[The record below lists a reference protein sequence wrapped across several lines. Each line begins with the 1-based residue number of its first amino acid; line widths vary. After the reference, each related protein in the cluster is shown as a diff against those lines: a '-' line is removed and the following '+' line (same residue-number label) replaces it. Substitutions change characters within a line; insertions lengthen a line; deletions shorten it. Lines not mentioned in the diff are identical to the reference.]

1 MRIKMYES
9 FTSNA
14 PTGPGTINDIVRKM
28 TCEAVTATQV
38 SFIKKFK
45 SDVEDCFVE
54 LLDNHFLVDVNVT
67 NNNNRNSGYFRCEI
81 SIYKD
86 VERGNQPREF
96 NFIDI
101 KEYIMMFESYI
112 NEYEYDNLNYNL
124 PGVVKDFDSAS
135 GNYVKIG
142 VWIKL

>member
-1 MRIKMYES
+1 MRVIKLYED
-9 FTSNA
+9 FTEN
-14 PTGPGTINDIVRKM
+14 INDIVKKR
-28 TCEAVTATQV
+28 V

-54 LLDNHFLVDVNVT
+54 LLDDHFLVDVNVT
-67 NNNNRNSGYFRCEI
+67 NNNNRNSGYFRCDI

-86 VERGNQPREF
+86 VERDNSPESF
-96 NFIDI
+96 DFIDI

-112 NEYEYDNLNYNL
+112 NEYDYDLLKYDL
-124 PGVVKDFDSAS
+124 PGVVKDLDSVKFHAIS
-135 GNYVKIG
+135 GFKPYICGNYVKIG